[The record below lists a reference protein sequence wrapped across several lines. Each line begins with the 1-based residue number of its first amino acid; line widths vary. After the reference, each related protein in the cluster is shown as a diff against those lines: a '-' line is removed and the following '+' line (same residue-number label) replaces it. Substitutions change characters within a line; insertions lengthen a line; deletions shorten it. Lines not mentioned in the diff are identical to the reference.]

1 MKQKAKNIFV
11 STTGKECRTISELT
25 DGFSNEN
32 YLINCAY
39 VLRLPKENSDPTI
52 DRRLENK
59 IYNSIEP
66 LLISEKVIN
75 FDEETGVKISKFVH
89 NAHPYINKPTLAQL
103 NYVVKTLKKLHNSSL
118 NVNKDYQLLD
128 KLNVYKS
135 VLNESQFIDKEYE
148 NNILEEYKKVSLNE
162 DLVLCHNDL
171 VKGNMLFKHN
181 GVVLI
186 DWEYASMNYPY
197 FDLASLISE
206 NNLDEESANFV
217 IQKYYG
223 CRLTIAKK
231 KKVQLFIKILDILFY
246 YRAAYFEKVRGDKIY
261 TLIKDDKLSRIEHDK
276 I

>member
-1 MKQKAKNIFV
+1 MKQKAKSIFV
-11 STTGKECRTISELT
+11 SATGKECRTISELT

-39 VLRLPKENSDPTI
+39 VLRLPKENSDPAI

-75 FDEETGVKISKFVH
+75 FDEDTGVKISKFVH

-162 DLVLCHNDL
+162 DL
-171 VKGNMLFKHN
+171 LFCI
-181 GVVLI
+181 L
-186 DWEYASMNYPY
+186 
-197 FDLASLISE
+197 L
-206 NNLDEESANFV
+206 
-217 IQKYYG
+217 KYY
-223 CRLTIAKK
+223 
-231 KKVQLFIKILDILFY
+231 FHILCL
-246 YRAAYFEKVRGDKIY
+246 
-261 TLIKDDKLSRIEHDK
+261 
-276 I
+276 